1 VPANSF
7 KYLNSFKIQSLL
19 LLVLVLSFLPSKA
32 QQQNHYIIIDSIR
45 IEGNSHSEKFVI
57 ERELLFKYDSIYES
71 DDLNE
76 MAINSHNLLMNTN
89 LFITASVKW
98 TEFKPKHVAIT
109 VNVREKWYHWPIPI
123 FELADRNYNQ
133 WSQMDYDLNRTN
145 YGLHYNLYNFR
156 GRNETIKLRFINGY
170 TRDYGIEYILPFSDK
185 SGKYGLEV
193 STSFKQNKEIWY
205 LTQNN
210 KLQFYKNFEKTLI
223 QRFENMAA
231 FTTRRNNFSSES
243 WSVLYNHISVA
254 DTIHSKDIN
263 PNFLLGKQKQREI
276 YIRHIFNFEKRD
288 NKYYPLT
295 GFYFKN
301 TLSLGSIRGDTASIE
316 LVKETVEG
324 GIYKE
329 IKKRLYLSGFMKL
342 SLTNQPLPFI
352 PYNNFKA
359 FGYDDYVRGY
369 EQYVIDGHA
378 FALAKANLR
387 YALLHQYM
395 LRTPI
400 KVKKQKYILPVGIYL
415 NTYCDW
421 GKAFNE
427 QWVNTL
433 YNSKNNL
440 IKSDLIGYGA
450 GIDLLFLNDKLLR
463 FEYSLN
469 RLGDKNFN
477 LHFKKPF

>member
-1 VPANSF
+1 VPSKSF
-7 KYLNSFKIQSLL
+7 KYFSLVRAYCTL
-19 LLVLVLSFLPSKA
+19 LIVLVFGNLSIKA
-32 QQQNHYIIIDSIR
+32 QQKNHYVIIDSIV
-45 IEGNSHSEKFVI
+45 IEGNLHSEKFVL
-57 ERELLFKYDSIYES
+57 ERELLFKFDSIYES
-71 DDLNE
+71 ADLDK

-89 LFITASVKW
+89 LFITVDVKW
-98 TEFKPKHVAIT
+98 AEFESKHVAIT
-109 VNVREKWYHWPIPI
+109 VKVREKWYHWPIPI
-123 FELADRNYNQ
+123 FVLADRNYNQ
-133 WSQMDYDLNRTN
+133 WSQKNYDITRTN
-145 YGLHYNLYNFR
+145 YGLRYNWYNFR

-170 TRDYGIEYILPFSDK
+170 TRDYGIEYTLPFLDK
-185 SGKYGLEV
+185 SGKYGLDV

-231 FTTRRNNFSSES
+231 LTTRRSNFSSES
-243 WSVLYNHISVA
+243 WSILYNQVKID
-254 DTIHSKDIN
+254 DTIHSRDVN
-263 PNFLLGKQKQREI
+263 PYFLLGKHKQREF

-295 GFYFKN
+295 GIYFKN
-301 TLSLGSIRGDTASIE
+301 TVSLGSLKGDTSAIE

-324 GIYKE
+324 GVYKE
-329 IKKRLYLSGFMKL
+329 IKKRLYLSGFVKL

-395 LRTPI
+395 LRTPLKI
-400 KVKKQKYILPVGIYL
+400 KKQRYTLPVGIYL

-427 QWVNTL
+427 QWDNSIYNERNTL
-433 YNSKNNL
+433 
-440 IKSDLIGYGA
+440 IKTDLIGYGA
-450 GIDLLFLNDKLLR
+450 GIDILFLNDKLLR